1 MDEVYSNGYQGSNL
15 TSFEMVK
22 EAFPKYYSR
31 IVPFINEKENQEE
44 FYNLYKSVEIVPTQF
59 KLEYLEEIESKRYFE
74 AMKYIVSISVGQYRK
89 LIENNQIQV
98 DSGTVFASVD
108 YSSELGLLMDSGE
121 SILGIF

>member
-1 MDEVYSNGYQGSNL
+1 
-15 TSFEMVK
+15 
-22 EAFPKYYSR
+22 
-31 IVPFINEKENQEE
+31 
-44 FYNLYKSVEIVPTQF
+44 
-59 KLEYLEEIESKRYFE
+59 
-74 AMKYIVSISVGQYRK
+74 MKYIVSISVGQYRK